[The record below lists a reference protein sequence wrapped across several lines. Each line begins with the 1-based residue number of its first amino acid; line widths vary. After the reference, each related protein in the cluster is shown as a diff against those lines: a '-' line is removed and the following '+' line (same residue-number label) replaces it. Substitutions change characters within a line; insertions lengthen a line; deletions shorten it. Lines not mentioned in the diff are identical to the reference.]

1 MYKKAFKERRVYS
14 FRQWIRKPYATF
26 NSLNLLCRI
35 SVLCTAYNL
44 VNPVQK
50 CDAQIDSTDFNM
62 KVNLDEVVVSGQRT
76 TAVYSQ
82 VARNIAVITGRD
94 AEKAPAQ
101 SINEL
106 LENVPLVDI
115 RQRGTNGVQADIS
128 IQGGSFDQTLVLLNG
143 INLSDPQTGHYNLNL
158 PIDIESVDRIEVLK
172 GPASRVFG
180 TNAFCGA
187 VNFVT
192 CDSPDGYIKASIL
205 GGMYG
210 LYRGSL
216 SVNRKTGILHN
227 FVSLSKTGSDGYISG
242 TGYNTLNGYY
252 SGKIVLK
259 NSNLHYQVGLA
270 QKDYGAN
277 SFYSAK
283 YADQYESTRTYLAS
297 LGASLGNIIKITPNI
312 FWRRNYDHY
321 ILIRSNPEAYQN
333 FHFTDVSGASLNTN
347 IKTAAGK
354 FSIGAEYR
362 KEIIYSTTLGKQL
375 DSTEFVKVHN
385 TPGIYYTKK
394 DWRENASIF
403 IEHNVTIGNCY
414 STLGIMAN
422 INSKL
427 DEAEFYPGIDLSYK
441 LNKKI
446 KIFGSVNR
454 SLRLPT
460 FTDLYYNG
468 PQNIGNPALK
478 PENAWTYES
487 GVKYYNNGVDA
498 RFSFFHRK
506 AENVIDWIWQDS
518 LEKWKTENITRLA
531 TDGFELSLSLT
542 DRLLKGVLPFIED
555 VRFSYSYTTIQKYSK
570 NTISYYALDNLKH
583 KITLDITQNIIP
595 GLDIVWKA
603 SFQDRNG
610 GYLKW
615 NSDSQMYDKEETAY
629 RPFFL
634 LDTKLLYTKNDFK
647 VFIDFS
653 NILNSEYMDFGN
665 IPQPGIWVKAGIE
678 LKFDI

>member
-1 MYKKAFKERRVYS
+1 MFRERRVYS
-14 FRQWIRKPYATF
+14 FRQWTRKPFATF
-26 NSLNLLCRI
+26 NSLKLLCKI

-44 VNPVQK
+44 ANPVQK
-50 CDAQIDSTDFNM
+50 CSAQTDSLDLNM
-62 KVNLDEVVVSGQRT
+62 KVNLGEVVVSGQRT
-76 TAVYSQ
+76 TTVYSQ
-82 VARNIAVITGRD
+82 IARNITVIT
-94 AEKAPAQ
+94 ESNVKKAPEL
-101 SINEL
+101 SVNEL

-192 CDSPDGYIKASIL
+192 CDSPDGYIKASML
-205 GGMYG
+205 GGMFG

-216 SVNRKTGILHN
+216 SVNRKSGILNN
-227 FVSLSKTGSDGYISG
+227 FASVSKTGSDGYISG
-242 TGYNTLNGYY
+242 TGYNTINGYY
-252 SGKIVLK
+252 SGKIVL
-259 NSNLHYQVGLA
+259 NNNNIHYQIGLTK
-270 QKDYGAN
+270 KDYGAN

-283 YADQYESTRTYLAS
+283 YANQYESTRTYLAS
-297 LGASLGNIIKITPNI
+297 IGASLGSKLKIVPNL
-312 FWRRNYDHY
+312 FWRKNYDHY
-321 ILIRSNPEAYQN
+321 ILIRLNPEAYQN
-333 FHFTDVSGASLNTN
+333 FHFTDVYGASINTN
-347 IKTAAGK
+347 IKTVAGK

-375 DSTEFVKVHN
+375 DSTEFLEVHSD
-385 TPGIYYTKK
+385 PGIYYTKK

-403 IEHNVTIGNCY
+403 IEHNLTIGNWY

-422 INSKL
+422 ANSKL

-441 LNKKI
+441 LNRNFKL
-446 KIFGSVNR
+446 FGSVNR

-468 PQNIGNPALK
+468 PQNIGNAGLK
-478 PENAWTYES
+478 PEKARTYES
-487 GVKYYNNGVDA
+487 GVKYNKNGVDA
-498 RFSFFHRK
+498 TFSFFHRK
-506 AENVIDWIWQDS
+506 ADNVIDWIWQDS
-518 LEKWKTENITRLA
+518 FQKWKTENITSLA

-542 DRLLKGVLPFIED
+542 DKLFKSVLPFIED
-555 VRFSYSYTTIQKYSK
+555 VRFSYSYTTIQKYS
-570 NTISYYALDNLKH
+570 NNAISYYALDNLKH
-583 KITLDITQNIIP
+583 KITLDLTHNIIP
-595 GLDIVWKA
+595 KLAIVWKA

-615 NSDSQMYDKEETAY
+615 NSDSQIFDKEETVY

-634 LDTKLLYTKNDFK
+634 LDAKLLYTKNDFK
-647 VFIDFS
+647 MFIDFS
-653 NILNSEYMDFGN
+653 NILNSDYMDFGN